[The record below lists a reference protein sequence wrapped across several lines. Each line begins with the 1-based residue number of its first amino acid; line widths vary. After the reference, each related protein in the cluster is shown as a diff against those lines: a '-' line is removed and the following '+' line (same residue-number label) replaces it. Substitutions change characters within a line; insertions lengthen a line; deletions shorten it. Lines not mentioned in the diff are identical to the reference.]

1 MWFGR
6 RNKRSRKISRE
17 EALESKP
24 LRAAGAELKP
34 TDDGG
39 GKLVVPLRTPTRFA
53 WLLRMPAGATKTFE
67 LDSLG
72 VFVWESCDGKTS
84 VQQIIRKLAKRYNLG
99 LRQAEVPTVQFL
111 QMLGRKG
118 LIGMSAEEDDKATRR
133 RGDKAV

>member
-6 RNKRSRKISRE
+6 RNRSARKLSRE
-17 EALESKP
+17 DALESKP
-24 LRAAGAELKP
+24 LRAEAAELKP

-39 GKLVVPLRTPTRFA
+39 GKLVVPLSTPKRFA
-53 WLLRMPAGATKTFE
+53 WLLRMPTGATKTFE
-67 LDSLG
+67 LDSIG
-72 VFVWESCDGKTS
+72 VFVWENCDGKTS

-118 LIGMSAEEDDKATRR
+118 LIGMSAGAQEEEK
-133 RGDKAV
+133 